1 MSKDR
6 KKSRRG
12 SKKRKN
18 GKISSHSHKDFIKN
32 PIFTDEENLEI
43 FKVLESRAHEATNN
57 KRIFTIV
64 GSFDIIRQS
73 LIARGWIEKVPE
85 SESSKI
91 VINEKVISETATDY
105 DTLRLV
111 LSQLV
116 RSSPTYFIWQPKH
129 YDGFL
134 VNVHHPY
141 RNRINR
147 MRFFDFTLKEGLHNL
162 AENIQ
167 WHIIEGLTEL
177 TYPRSFLLMDLYQR
191 DYFLQE
197 FRRSLITSFIL
208 FVHENFDSVFASD
221 GTIPIEVVFNS
232 LQRIEQY
239 VKVKQHLTIDQDR
252 MNNHST
258 FNEISKQ
265 IELVVHEGKKIKMPS
280 YIEGISLQ
288 KLKENVKIATA
299 EIHVYWPDSIYDG
312 HFNLWILKPINR
324 SRGFGIVILRDVEK
338 IFEHVV
344 RHSENKYIIQKYIGE
359 LHKIYN

>member
-6 KKSRRG
+6 KKSRRA
-12 SKKRKN
+12 SKKRNKN
-18 GKISSHSHKDFIKN
+18 GKISSKAHTDFIKN

-43 FKVLESRAHEATNN
+43 FKVLESRAQEATNN

-64 GSFDIIRQS
+64 GSFDVLRQS
-73 LIARGWIEKVPE
+73 LIARGWIEKIPE
-85 SESSKI
+85 AESSKTL
-91 VINEKVISETATDY
+91 INEKVISETATDY

-116 RSSPTYFIWQPKH
+116 RSSPTYLIWQPKH
-129 YDGFL
+129 YEGFL

-167 WHIIEGLTEL
+167 WHIIEDLTEL

-197 FRRSLITSFIL
+197 FRRSLIASFIF
-208 FVHENFDSVFASD
+208 FVHENFDSVFTSD
-221 GTIPIEVVFNS
+221 GTVAIEVVFNC
-232 LQRIEQY
+232 LQRVEQY
-239 VKVKQHLTIDQDR
+239 VKVKQHLCIDQDK
-252 MNNHST
+252 MNNNT
-258 FNEISKQ
+258 AFNEISKQ

-299 EIHVYWPDSIYDG
+299 EIHVYWPDSVFDG
-312 HFNLWILKPINR
+312 YFNLWILKPINR
-324 SRGFGIVILRDVEK
+324 SRGFGIVVLRDVEK
-338 IFEHVV
+338 IFEHVM

-359 LHKIYN
+359 LKIH